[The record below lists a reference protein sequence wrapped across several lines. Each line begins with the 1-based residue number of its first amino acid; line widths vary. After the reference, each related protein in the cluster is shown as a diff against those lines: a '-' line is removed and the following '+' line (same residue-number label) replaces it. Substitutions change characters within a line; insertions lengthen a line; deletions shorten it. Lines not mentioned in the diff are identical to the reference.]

1 MTTKVL
7 TVRIPALVYSTLCQE
22 AGELGVP
29 IASHVRRLIERE
41 HEVHQIDE
49 LRREIV
55 AKLAELAPATNAG
68 APSTAATLEEILL
81 LAREIAAHANPQLV
95 SQVHAKLAHRG
106 VQVRA

>member
-7 TVRIPALVYSTLCQE
+7 TVRIPAPIYSALCQE

-41 HEVHQIDE
+41 HEVQQIDE

-55 AKLAELAPATNAG
+55 AKLTELAPTTTAG
-68 APSTAATLEEILL
+68 ASLTAATLEEILL
-81 LAREIAAHANPQLV
+81 LARAIAAHASPQLV
-95 SQVHAKLAHRG
+95 AQVHAKLTHRG